1 MVEAL
6 EEAKSWL
13 WIPKYWIAVYASLL
27 IVTIL
32 VGESYYWSV
41 YLIGVPLAIIPIT
54 YRNLVGGG
62 CSLRFQMCAL
72 VKGMSA
78 GIMFMVLTSAV
89 DMLVWSS
96 LGMNLGWSP
105 LTNMTYISIIYQVW
119 FLSGAIGGFGARIVE
134 VRGYSDSDSS
144 FTIAGL
150 E

>member
-6 EEAKSWL
+6 EEIKSWL
-13 WIPKYWIAVYASLL
+13 WIPKYWIVVYASLL

-32 VGESYYWSV
+32 VGESHYWSV
-41 YLIGVPLAIIPIT
+41 YLMGVPLAIIPIT

-62 CSLRFQMCAL
+62 CSLRFQICAL

-78 GIMFMVLTSAV
+78 GVIFMVLTSAV

-96 LGMNLGWSP
+96 LVVNLGWNP
-105 LTNMTYISIIYQVW
+105 LANMTYASLIYQIW
-119 FLSGAIGGFGARIVE
+119 FLSGIVGGFAARIVE
-134 VRGYSDSDSS
+134 VRSFSDPQSS
-144 FTIAGL
+144 ITISGF

>member
-1 MVEAL
+1 MLEAL
-6 EEAKSWL
+6 EEVKSWL
-13 WIPKYWIAVYASLL
+13 WIPKYWIVVYVSLL

-32 VGESYYWSV
+32 VGDPYFWAV
-41 YLIGVPLAIIPIT
+41 YLIGVPLTVIPIT

-78 GIMFMVLTSAV
+78 GIIFMILTTAV

-96 LGMNLGWSP
+96 LGVDLGWSP
-105 LTNMTYISIIYQVW
+105 LTNMTYVSGIYQIW
-119 FLSGAIGGFGARIVE
+119 FLSGAVGGIGARFVE
-134 VRGYSDSDSS
+134 VRGYSNPEGSI
-144 FTIAGL
+144 TIAGF

>member
-1 MVEAL
+1 MEAF
-6 EEAKSWL
+6 EEIKSWL

-32 VGESYYWSV
+32 VGEAHYWSV

-54 YRNLVGGG
+54 FRNLVGGG
-62 CSLRFQMCAL
+62 CSLRFQICAL

-78 GIMFMVLTSAV
+78 GVIFMVLTSAV

-96 LGMNLGWSP
+96 LGADLGWSP
-105 LTNMTYISIIYQVW
+105 LANMTYVSLIYQIW
-119 FLSGAIGGFGARIVE
+119 FLSGVVGGFGARIME
-134 VRGYSDSDSS
+134 VRSYSDPQSS
-144 FTIAGL
+144 IKISGF

>member
-1 MVEAL
+1 MEAL
-6 EEAKSWL
+6 EDVKSWI

-27 IVTIL
+27 FATIL

-41 YLIGVPLAIIPIT
+41 YLIGVPLTIIPIT

-78 GIMFMVLTSAV
+78 GIVFVVLTSAV

-96 LGMNLGWSP
+96 LGMGLGWSP
-105 LTNMTYISIIYQVW
+105 LTDMTYISIIYQVW

-134 VRGYSDSDSS
+134 VRGYSGSQSS
-144 FTIAGL
+144 FTIAGF